1 MPAQPSGRQR
11 TVDTTE
17 AGAWTAPARHG
28 RRPLGLHARVG
39 PRDLLHPT
47 AYGTVLLILVAIGR
61 LPELVPPLAAL
72 QLGNVAVALAVIGL
86 AFGRRLPVA
95 VFGAPLGKLMVA
107 FTALAAL
114 SVGFSVWG
122 SHSLQALLSSFAVG
136 VMLFYLAAKTAASPA
151 TYRAYVKALLVAAAV
166 LAVSAV
172 IIGAER
178 RAEVTTMYDPNDL
191 ALVLVTCLPFAAVQV
206 FASQGRRRWGFLSLT
221 GAFVIGVLATGSRGG
236 FLGLMAVTG
245 FLLFKEMPVRG
256 RFGFAAKIAV
266 LLLVGSVALALTHDT
281 VWQRIAS
288 LANLEQDYN
297 VSSDRGRLA
306 IWGRA
311 LHTMSERPWGV
322 GLMAFAAAEGVGG
335 GNYQEAHNALIQ
347 VGAELGL
354 LGLLI
359 YVGFYIN
366 AFRSLTRRYET
377 PAGSAGPPD
386 PQHHALMVQAVAL
399 RAALVGFFVTSF
411 FLSKAY
417 SPLFFLL
424 LGLTLATT
432 LRLQAATG
440 TVTSR
445 TRQRK

>member
-11 TVDTTE
+11 PDQMQAET
-17 AGAWTAPARHG
+17 WTGQVRHG
-28 RRPLGLHARVG
+28 RPALGLRARLG

-72 QLGNVAVALAVIGL
+72 QPGNLAVVLAVIGL

-95 VFGAPLGKLMVA
+95 VFAAPMGKLMLV

-122 SHSLQALLSSFAVG
+122 SHSLQALLSGFAAG
-136 VMLFYLAAKTAASPA
+136 VLLFYLAAKTAASPA
-151 TYRAYVKALLVAAAV
+151 TYRAYVAALLVAASV
-166 LAVSAV
+166 LAISAV
-172 IIGAER
+172 ILGAER
-178 RAEVTTMYDPNDL
+178 RAEVTSMYDPNDL
-191 ALVLVTCLPFAAVQV
+191 ALVLVACLPFAAVRV
-206 FASQGRRRWGFLSLT
+206 FATQGKRRWAFLALT
-221 GAFVIGVLATGSRGG
+221 AVFAVGVLATGSRGG

-297 VSSDRGRLA
+297 ISSDRGRLA

-311 LHTMSERPWGV
+311 LHTISERPWGV

-347 VGAELGL
+347 VAAELGL
-354 LGLLI
+354 LGLLV
-359 YVGFYIN
+359 YVGFYLN
-366 AFRSLTRRYET
+366 AFRSLARRYET
-377 PAGSAGPPD
+377 PPGSAGPPD
-386 PQHHALMVQAVAL
+386 LLSHELMTQAVAL

-432 LRLQAATG
+432 LRLQVAAG
-440 TVTSR
+440 VVAPR
-445 TRQRK
+445 TRRRK